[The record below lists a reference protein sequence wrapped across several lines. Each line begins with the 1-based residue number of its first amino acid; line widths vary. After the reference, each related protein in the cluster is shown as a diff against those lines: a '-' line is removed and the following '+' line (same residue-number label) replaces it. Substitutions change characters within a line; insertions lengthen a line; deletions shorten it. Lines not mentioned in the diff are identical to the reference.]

1 MLSLIPLPYRLLA
14 IALLIVATFA
24 AGWVKGNDHGTAKL
38 TAFVA
43 KEATEAS
50 RISNIRQTI
59 TQKVEADH
67 AKKDAATVA
76 KYDAALRLLHANAGA
91 KPVPVAATICNDQA
105 ADNRLSDAIADYLA
119 GVRSIIA
126 SERAKVAGLGKVAEL
141 QTGTL
146 VEGQDWLTKQEA
158 VK

>member
-1 MLSLIPLPYRLLA
+1 MLNLIPMPYRLIALA
-14 IALLIVATFA
+14 ILIVATFA
-24 AGWVKGNDHGTAKL
+24 AGWVKGDSYGTAKL

-76 KYDAALRLLHANAGA
+76 KYDAALRLLNANSST

-105 ADNRLSDAIADYLA
+105 ADNRLSDAVSVHLAEVRRIIAD
-119 GVRSIIA
+119 
-126 SERAKVAGLGKVAEL
+126 ERAAALGLFKQAES
-141 QTGTL
+141 QTGQLTDA
-146 VEGQDWLTKQEA
+146 QDWLTKQGA